1 LHDKNENGF
10 YELRNDALAARI
22 FQKISASEIEILE
35 VRQFIESAH
44 YFWKKHG
51 VLLSDDDLKYID
63 PFEKKLS
70 LSEELTS
77 LIVKSRE
84 KYNRTRT
91 RRRNIVVSAGIII
104 IFLLSIFSVWALKE
118 RNRAEDLN
126 TKVLA
131 EKYNLLATNISVYDP
146 TKGLRLA
153 EYAYS
158 LDSANQG
165 ILSNIKRIYS
175 DNIFYTLI
183 AKQEDAFAKQEDAIT
198 SVTFSPDGKYI
209 LTGSG
214 DATAK
219 LWDLNGNLLTA
230 IKGQS
235 NSINSVAFSPDGLSF
250 LTGSFGTDPSARLWD
265 LKGNLIKVFKG
276 HTTSIF
282 SVSFSPDEKKILTGS
297 ADQTAILW
305 DLHGNIDQIFSGYK
319 SYVTSVAFSPDGQNI
334 LIGMDNGSIRY
345 YPVKMSYNN
354 YNKIDKYEKLSS
366 FDKLQYSIT
375 NINNIRSSDNEKEL
389 LQASEYYINEAIQ
402 SGMGDKSKYLNYA
415 VELYNKLLKENPG
428 KKEYLFNLLRAS
440 VYDYEANPTDQKKNE
455 IESINDKVLSFKS
468 IDDLTHACYTY
479 CLICA
484 KNDSSVIRLKIPDSF
499 LQICSKL
506 LAYPDLSKAK
516 RKDISRWCSYIST
529 DFIQKKEFSHSLKAI
544 LTAQLSDSTNKEICF
559 LLPIAYIFNNQYDR
573 AEKVINEYKNKSLTG
588 IDNFKTYKEAY
599 RHVIDLLED
608 RAITHPD
615 FAKAKELLN
624 K

>member
-1 LHDKNENGF
+1 MT
-10 YELRNDALAARI
+10 
-22 FQKISASEIEILE
+22 EIEILE

-235 NSINSVAFSPDGLSF
+235 SSINSVAFSPDGLSF

-455 IESINDKVLSFKS
+455 IKSINDKVLSFKS
-468 IDDLTHACYTY
+468 IDDLTLACYTY
-479 CLICA
+479 CLICV

>member
-1 LHDKNENGF
+1 M
-10 YELRNDALAARI
+10 
-22 FQKISASEIEILE
+22 
-35 VRQFIESAH
+35 
-44 YFWKKHG
+44 
-51 VLLSDDDLKYID
+51 
-63 PFEKKLS
+63 
-70 LSEELTS
+70 
-77 LIVKSRE
+77 KS
-84 KYNRTRT
+84 
-91 RRRNIVVSAGIII
+91 VA
-104 IFLLSIFSVWALKE
+104 
-118 RNRAEDLN
+118 
-126 TKVLA
+126 
-131 EKYNLLATNISVYDP
+131 
-146 TKGLRLA
+146 
-153 EYAYS
+153 
-158 LDSANQG
+158 
-165 ILSNIKRIYS
+165 
-175 DNIFYTLI
+175 
-183 AKQEDAFAKQEDAIT
+183 
-198 SVTFSPDGKYI
+198 FSPDGKTI
-209 LTGSG
+209 LTGSN
-214 DATAK
+214 DYSSR

-282 SVSFSPDEKKILTGS
+282 SVSFSPDGKKILTGS

-334 LIGMDNGSIRY
+334 LIGMDIGSIRY

-468 IDDLTHACYTY
+468 IDDLTLACYTY